1 MIYLWINTNKMVVIQ
16 RIDCFIKRAHLFLW
30 VFFFLTFIR
39 LFCDAIRHM
48 FLLFAYKLFKNFKN
62 LTVKL
67 ENNYRNQSINVVTK
81 LDVS

>member
-1 MIYLWINTNKMVVIQ
+1 
-16 RIDCFIKRAHLFLW
+16 
-30 VFFFLTFIR
+30 
-39 LFCDAIRHM
+39 M